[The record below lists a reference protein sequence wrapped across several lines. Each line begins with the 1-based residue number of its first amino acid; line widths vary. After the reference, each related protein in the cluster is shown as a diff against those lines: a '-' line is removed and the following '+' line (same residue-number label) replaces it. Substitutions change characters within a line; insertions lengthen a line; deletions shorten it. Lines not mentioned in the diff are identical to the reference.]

1 MNLDQEML
9 DIFVQESSEHLQSLE
24 RDLITLESNPADSSP
39 LNSIFRSV
47 HSIKGSAGLF
57 GFDPIV
63 KLAHVME
70 SVMSLLRD
78 GILKADLAMVGL
90 LISTTDKLN
99 LMLAQ
104 PDRASEVP
112 CADEISGLQLILA
125 ACRT

>member
-9 DIFVQESSEHLQSLE
+9 DIFVQESSEHLQALE
-24 RDLITLESNPADSSP
+24 RSDHLGIESLRQLP

-78 GILKADLAMVGL
+78 GILKADQAMVGL

-104 PDRASEVP
+104 ADRASEVP
-112 CADEISGLQLILA
+112 CERNLRPAVDS
-125 ACRT
+125 RH

>member
-78 GILKADLAMVGL
+78 GILKADSAMVGL

-99 LMLAQ
+99 LMLAN
-104 PDRASEVP
+104 PIVRVRFPVKTKSP
-112 CADEISGLQLILA
+112 
-125 ACRT
+125 ACS